1 MFSSKKKIVFFSI
14 HFQSS
19 AYANDWGGLMRPL
32 IDRMALP
39 VRAVCYLEQMRNSKR
54 KKKKI
59 NKEKES
65 TLVWKS
71 QIQIISTPSL
81 VIDY

>member
-1 MFSSKKKIVFFSI
+1 
-14 HFQSS
+14 
-19 AYANDWGGLMRPL
+19 MRPL

-54 KKKKI
+54 KKEKI

-65 TLVWKS
+65 TLV
-71 QIQIISTPSL
+71 
-81 VIDY
+81 